1 MAIVAKRDESGLEA
15 AKITKSYGFRLAL
28 AIAERLEIGSL
39 TIEADG
45 ARYRFEGNEPGPD
58 GHIRL
63 HRKRALRRFATGG
76 ALGFSEAYLDGDWD
90 SPDLPR
96 LLEVLALNE
105 ASLAERY
112 YGQRSF
118 GWVPR
123 VLHLLRP
130 NTRRGSRRNIY
141 AHYDLGNAFYGAWL
155 DETMTY
161 SSARFVE
168 PKQSLAEAQRQKYA
182 CLADGLQLGP
192 QDHVL
197 EIGCGWGGFAAY
209 AAGEIGARVTAV
221 TISRQ
226 QHEYVAE
233 SLHKSGLNE
242 RVELQL
248 KDYRDLEGT
257 YSSIASIEMFEA
269 VGERYWPMFFSQLR
283 ERLAPGGRAGL
294 QIITIAD
301 RYFEGYRRRADFIQR
316 HIFPGGML
324 PSPSVL
330 REQIRRAGLRLQDE
344 VTFGL
349 DYARTLAQWGRRF
362 QDAWPALREQGFD
375 DRFKRLW
382 DYYLAYCEAGFRAGY
397 TDVGQV
403 TLARS

>member
-1 MAIVAKRDESGLEA
+1 MATAVEPDGQA
-15 AKITKSYGFRLAL
+15 APAGIGRSYGFRLAL
-28 AIAERLEIGSL
+28 AIAERLEIGRL
-39 TIEADG
+39 TIELAG
-45 ARYRFEGNEPGPD
+45 IRYRFEGPVAGPS
-58 GHIRL
+58 GHLRL
-63 HRKRALRRFATGG
+63 HRLRALRRFATGG

-105 ASLAERY
+105 ASISDRY
-112 YGQRSF
+112 YGRRGF
-118 GWVPR
+118 GWIPR
-123 VLHLLRP
+123 ALHLLRP
-130 NTRRGSRRNIY
+130 NTRRGSQRNIF
-141 AHYDLGNAFYGAWL
+141 AHYDLGNGFYRAWL

-161 SSARFVE
+161 SAARFAT
-168 PKQSLAEAQRQKYA
+168 PDQSLEDAQRHKYA
-182 CLADGLQLGP
+182 SLAQSLRLGP

-197 EIGCGWGGFAAY
+197 EIGCGWGGFAAF

-226 QHEYVAE
+226 QHAYAAE
-233 SLHKSGLNE
+233 RIQKAGLGE
-242 RVELQL
+242 RVDVQL
-248 KDYRDLEGT
+248 KDYRDLEGS
-257 YSSIASIEMFEA
+257 YSHIASIEMFEA
-269 VGERYWPMFFSQLR
+269 VGERYWPLFFSRVR
-283 ERLAPGGRAGL
+283 ERLAPCGRAGL

-301 RYFEGYRRRADFIQR
+301 RYFDGYRRRADFIQR

-330 REQIRRAGLRLQDE
+330 HQQIQRAGLELQRE

-349 DYARTLAQWGRRF
+349 DYARTLGQWRRRF
-362 QDAWPALREQGFD
+362 QQAWPALREQGFD

-382 DYYLAYCEAGFRAGY
+382 DYYLAYCEAGFRAGH

-403 TLARS
+403 TLARP